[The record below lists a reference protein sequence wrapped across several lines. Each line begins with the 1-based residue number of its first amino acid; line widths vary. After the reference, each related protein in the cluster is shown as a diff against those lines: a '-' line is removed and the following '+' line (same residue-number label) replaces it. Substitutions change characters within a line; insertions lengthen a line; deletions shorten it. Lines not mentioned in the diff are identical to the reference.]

1 MWTSSGRQTLLW
13 WPEALTLKHSQI
25 LFILLPTQFNS
36 LGQFKTTSKLR
47 ITSWF
52 IIHSQCPASCVE
64 AKMRAPRPSAV
75 ARIIG
80 HWRAAP
86 AFSSNN
92 ELKTINKNIDAQ
104 LMESQFFGIQP
115 QLPRFIEVNLRANGK
130 PMWQMHQQCCPYKDC
145 WEDMVVCCMC
155 SHVSCGRL
163 ESHHSFHTVKVL
175 QAPAMHAEQNRHT
188 RESWYAGCNGSLKAQ
203 SANATCYEDCKL
215 IVWGPG
221 WKVRRGFW
229 GRLEKGFGESS
240 LTKEGV
246 TTGFIGAWKVPKG
259 REGGLKQIW
268 TVSVK
273 DGFKD
278 GCAQTNDNICHPTVQ
293 EVKSQG

>member
-1 MWTSSGRQTLLW
+1 MPNSWNHNFLGSNLSSLASLRWIFEPMEADVTDASTMLSIQRLL
-13 WPEALTLKHSQI
+13 
-25 LFILLPTQFNS
+25 
-36 LGQFKTTSKLR
+36 G
-47 ITSWF
+47 
-52 IIHSQCPASCVE
+52 
-64 AKMRAPRPSAV
+64 
-75 ARIIG
+75 
-80 HWRAAP
+80 
-86 AFSSNN
+86 
-92 ELKTINKNIDAQ
+92 
-104 LMESQFFGIQP
+104 
-115 QLPRFIEVNLRANGK
+115 
-130 PMWQMHQQCCPYKDC
+130 
-145 WEDMVVCCMC
+145 DMVVCCMC
-155 SHVSCGRL
+155 SHVSRGRL

-229 GRLEKGFGESS
+229 GRPEKGFGESS

-293 EVKSQG
+293 EVNSQV